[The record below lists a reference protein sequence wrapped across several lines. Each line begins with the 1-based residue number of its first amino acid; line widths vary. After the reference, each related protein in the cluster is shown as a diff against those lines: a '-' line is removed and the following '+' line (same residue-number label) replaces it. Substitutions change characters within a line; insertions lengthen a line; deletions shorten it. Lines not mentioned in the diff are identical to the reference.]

1 MIHMID
7 TYTMIDACTMIDTN
21 TTIDTPDLYIHYDW

>member
-7 TYTMIDACTMIDTN
+7 TYTMIDARTMIDAN

>member
-7 TYTMIDACTMIDTN
+7 TYTMIDARTMIDTN